1 LPKGKYPWDISKSIL
16 SDVVNISSDWDKKVI
31 EDRFKTISSYVPDF
45 MAIGNGGFV
54 GYVVFGFEDTGIY
67 ILESAYI
74 NNATYVFDE
83 GWEAFSQLT
92 KAKILTQGVH
102 HARIIHNKH
111 WYRSI
116 KSLFEAA

>member
-1 LPKGKYPWDISKSIL
+1 
-16 SDVVNISSDWDKKVI
+16 
-31 EDRFKTISSYVPDF
+31 